1 MRHAHAHALAA
12 LEPPRDQLTSALVDL
27 AQEKPETA
35 RQRCAADRN
44 SGQTLCLA
52 IAVHQFGRLAEA
64 KASLAKFRAAMGN
77 NGTYDYAEIYA
88 QWGDGT
94 NALAWLKAAYNLR
107 DTGLAML
114 RTDPLLDPIRGS
126 PEFADIERRLN
137 FPP

>member
-1 MRHAHAHALAA
+1 
-12 LEPPRDQLTSALVDL
+12 
-27 AQEKPETA
+27 
-35 RQRCAADRN
+35 
-44 SGQTLCLA
+44 
-52 IAVHQFGRLAEA
+52 
-64 KASLAKFRAAMGN
+64 MGN
-77 NGTYDYAEIYA
+77 TGTYDYAEIYA

-114 RTDPLLDPIRGS
+114 RTDPLLDPVRAT